1 MKVASIYTEFVN
13 FFNAAEEKEKDSGYN
28 IVKLNVPMRLLH
40 DLYTKFLL
48 EGIDGIEKVSKEKK
62 QKYFNIASNFYEEIP
77 DRIKASKAA
86 YVLDLITSND

>member
-1 MKVASIYTEFVN
+1 MKVASIYIQFVN
-13 FFNAAEEKEKDSGYN
+13 FFNAAEEKEKDSGYD

-40 DLYTKFLL
+40 DLYNKFLL
-48 EGIDGIEKVSKEKK
+48 DGMDGIETVSKEKK
-62 QKYFNIASNFYEEIP
+62 VKYFNIASKFYEELP